1 MLVRGLREVIAKG
14 GHVAQRI
21 IEILIGRLI
30 TDEHFRREFTR
41 EPERTL
47 LTLTDHGLE
56 LNTVEMAAL
65 VRTDPAV
72 WARTAGEI
80 DPRLQKAS
88 LD

>member
-1 MLVRGLREVIAKG
+1 M
-14 GHVAQRI
+14 AQRI
-21 IEILIGRLI
+21 IEMLIGRLI

-47 LTLTDHGLE
+47 LALADHGLE
-56 LNTVEMAAL
+56 LSTVEMAAL

-72 WARTAGEI
+72 WARMAEEV